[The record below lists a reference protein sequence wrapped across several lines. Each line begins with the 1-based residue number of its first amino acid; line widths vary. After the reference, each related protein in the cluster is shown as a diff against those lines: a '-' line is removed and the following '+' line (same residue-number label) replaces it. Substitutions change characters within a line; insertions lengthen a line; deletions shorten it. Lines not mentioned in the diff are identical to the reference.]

1 MFGCLSLMLKPPKNK
16 AEKMINTALEIV
28 VHIKTVQKYSPKPG
42 CAVITVTSAVSK
54 KEPH

>member
-1 MFGCLSLMLKPPKNK
+1 MFGCLSLMLKPLKNK

-42 CAVITVTSAVSK
+42 CAVITVTSAISK